1 MTDPTDTQ
9 TSERRTSA
17 PDAPAAVT
25 QTPKKSFARRH
36 WGKLT
41 VFSLTG
47 VPLLALGIYT
57 AVVLNF
63 AYSSGERAGLVQ
75 KISRKGW
82 VCKTWEGELLL
93 AASAG
98 TVPEKWQFTTWSD
111 SVAKMLEASNGKRV
125 ALEYEQHVG
134 LWSSCFGESP
144 YFVKGVRVLE

>member
-1 MTDPTDTQ
+1 MTEPT
-9 TSERRTSA
+9 RTAPESA
-17 PDAPAAVT
+17 PEAPPATAALT
-25 QTPKKSFARRH
+25 APPKSFARRH

-41 VFSLTG
+41 LGSLVG
-47 VPLLALGIYT
+47 VPLVGLALYT

-98 TVPEKWQFTTWSD
+98 TVPEKWVFTVWND
-111 SVAKMLEASNGKRV
+111 SLAKAIETTNGKRV

-134 LWSSCFGESP
+134 LWSSCFGETP